1 VIFIDPHLPRVPRL
15 TVVTRPTQ
23 FNYRTGGV
31 SRSPSPASS
40 ARGER
45 FGGGSGSVGG
55 AAQES

>member
-1 VIFIDPHLPRVPRL
+1 VPRL
-15 TVVTRPTQ
+15 TVITRPTQ